1 MTPAEYLLWQR
12 LRHRQRCHS
21 KFRRQYVK
29 GIYTLDFFCPEANLC
44 VECDGLPHFTP
55 EEIEKDRVRTEWLN
69 AQGIEVLRFTSH
81 EIENDTQ
88 RVLQD
93 IDKALKQL
101 LFQNSPPHPP
111 APSPRG
117 TEEKGS

>member
-1 MTPAEYLLWQR
+1 
-12 LRHRQRCHS
+12 
-21 KFRRQYVK
+21 VK

-55 EEIEKDRVRTEWLN
+55 EGIEKDRVRTQWLN
-69 AQGIEVLRFTSH
+69 GQGIEVIRFTSH

-88 RVLQD
+88 RVLHD
-93 IDKALKQL
+93 IDKALKRL

-111 APSPRG
+111 APSPRS